1 MAKRNVHLDSIRCK
15 FCGDFDEMAEHLF
28 IFCNMAQVIWDYV
41 ACWCR
46 LQAFFAFGVK
56 NQVNLHKQFR
66 RLKKWR
72 AAVYTIIQTVV

>member
-15 FCGDFDEMAEHLF
+15 FYGDFDVMAEHLF
-28 IFCNMAQVIWDYV
+28 IFCNMAQVIWDFV

-46 LQAFFAFGVK
+46 L
-56 NQVNLHKQFR
+56 QVNLHKQFR

-72 AAVYTIIQTVV
+72 AAVHTIIQTAV